1 MNTNAQSRVTPGFFS
16 ALFLTI
22 LSIGIIFVLDRNMT
36 DVTVA
41 PVAGLLALFILAF
54 RYSPKIV
61 ALCLLPLWVFVSF
74 SLWNAISPENAQPS
88 DMPRFLVRMV
98 TFGIGGIM
106 AVVAASYRSRLD
118 RLIVQLLGALE
129 AIPIPLL
136 VCDASGKIISASNA
150 TVSASGVAK
159 DSILGFR
166 LADIAGYHLLEEA
179 EEDWYKHWIL
189 SPEGKIFDAELQLG
203 NLRSNV
209 KAGRIGSGR
218 HAIMIVIFI

>member
-1 MNTNAQSRVTPGFFS
+1 M
-16 ALFLTI
+16 
-22 LSIGIIFVLDRNMT
+22 
-36 DVTVA
+36 
-41 PVAGLLALFILAF
+41 
-54 RYSPKIV
+54 
-61 ALCLLPLWVFVSF
+61 
-74 SLWNAISPENAQPS
+74 
-88 DMPRFLVRMV
+88 
-98 TFGIGGIM
+98 
-106 AVVAASYRSRLD
+106 
-118 RLIVQLLGALE
+118 
-129 AIPIPLL
+129 
-136 VCDASGKIISASNA
+136 
-150 TVSASGVAK
+150 AK